1 MYEFYQDDDFSFGTR
16 DGTLP
21 DRSSLAAAVQV
32 FLHLR
37 ESAVE
42 ELGPAVRG
50 SDEGDVQLKL
60 SCTHEREGTRAYR

>member
-1 MYEFYQDDDFSFGTR
+1 MDEFYQGGNFSSGTR
-16 DGTLP
+16 DGALP
-21 DRSSLAAAVQV
+21 DRSSLAAAGQV

-37 ESAVE
+37 ECAVE

-60 SCTHEREGTRAYR
+60 TCTHGREGTHANR